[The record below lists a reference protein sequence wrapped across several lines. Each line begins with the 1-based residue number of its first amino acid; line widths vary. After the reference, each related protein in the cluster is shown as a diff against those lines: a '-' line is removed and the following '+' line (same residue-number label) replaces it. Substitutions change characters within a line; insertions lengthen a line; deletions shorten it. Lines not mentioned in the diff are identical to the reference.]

1 MALFSF
7 TDIKFK
13 TNTSRNDS
21 SNALTENNQYRTNTF
36 RYPID
41 LGVAD
46 KGHYVVI
53 HVNQQKQTAFQRP
66 LSSDYPTVWQNRLE
80 GNSTTPF
87 SQGSRILGEAIS
99 EVENLVGTSV
109 IDKNDIADFSTG
121 FLRTIQRTTDTIAL
135 YMPDTVQFQANQ
147 QYDELNLTGLV
158 AAGATTAMS
167 LQDILKNAKAGSFTG
182 VLGNLAPMISYFA
195 NQQNITRAAFTG
207 FTGRVT
213 NPLMEVIYST
223 PRLREFRFDF
233 MFYPRSEIEAKEVQ
247 KIIKRLQFHQAPE
260 IDIKNRG
267 FFLVPPSEFDIKFYY
282 NGAENLN
289 VPRISTCVMTSFDV
303 DYAPNG
309 WSAYEV
315 MGENKPEIG
324 RTGMP
329 VAIRLS
335 LGFKETEVIT
345 KQLLAGDENN
355 GELRTQAE
363 IDYSNSL
370 GDFPG

>member
-13 TNTSRNDS
+13 TNISKNDS
-21 SNALTENNQYRTNTF
+21 SNALTENSQYRSNTF

-167 LQDILKNAKAGSFTG
+167 LQDILKNAK
-182 VLGNLAPMISYFA
+182 
-195 NQQNITRAAFTG
+195 Q
-207 FTGRVT
+207 
-213 NPLMEVIYST
+213 
-223 PRLREFRFDF
+223 
-233 MFYPRSEIEAKEVQ
+233 
-247 KIIKRLQFHQAPE
+247 
-260 IDIKNRG
+260 
-267 FFLVPPSEFDIKFYY
+267 
-282 NGAENLN
+282 
-289 VPRISTCVMTSFDV
+289 TSS
-303 DYAPNG
+303 P
-309 WSAYEV
+309 
-315 MGENKPEIG
+315 
-324 RTGMP
+324 
-329 VAIRLS
+329 
-335 LGFKETEVIT
+335 
-345 KQLLAGDENN
+345 
-355 GELRTQAE
+355 
-363 IDYSNSL
+363 
-370 GDFPG
+370 